1 MNGVTTKTM
10 NKEQMLVALEELKAK
25 KLKTND
31 FMEQMTLADEIHN
44 IEMKLNGVK
53 PTDSSIDCIGC
64 GS

>member
-1 MNGVTTKTM
+1 MKIM
-10 NKEQMLVALEELKAK
+10 NKEEILK
-25 KLKTND
+25 KLEVLKEKKTNTTD
-31 FMEQMTLADEIHN
+31 FMEQMTIADEIHN

>member
-1 MNGVTTKTM
+1 MTLQERNDLE
-10 NKEQMLVALEELKAK
+10 NKVKVLKENK
-25 KLKTND
+25 SNTDD
-31 FMEQMTLADEIHN
+31 FMEQMDFADEIHN